1 MKRLWADYLQ
11 DILDA
16 IDDIES
22 FVSAIDFD
30 EFTEDKKTIHAVVRC
45 LEIVGEAAKNIPESA
60 RIKHPEVPWRRMAA
74 MRDKLSHEYFG
85 VDESIVWA
93 VATEELPP
101 LRPLIKKML
110 DESESEKN

>member
-1 MKRLWADYLQ
+1 MRHLFADYIQ

-16 IDDIES
+16 IDDIDS

-30 EFTEDKKTIHAVVRC
+30 EFAADKKTVHAVVRC
-45 LEIVGEAAKNIPESA
+45 LEIIGEAAKNVPESVK
-60 RIKHPEVPWRRMAA
+60 RNYPDVPWRRMAA

-85 VDESIVWA
+85 VDESIVWN

-101 LRPLIKKML
+101 LRPLIKKIL
-110 DESESEKN
+110 DASE